1 MASAM
6 DRFKVSKSGG
16 DRSRL
21 IAEGEVEEVQLGDQ
35 PHRYD
40 HVNVKYQF
48 SIKTFYSVVT
58 CQVKED
64 LMISFIG
71 EPLAMVQRASIYQV
85 RLCNLIKALNLLSTY
100 KR

>member
-35 PHRYD
+35 PHRCD
-40 HVNVKYQF
+40 IMN
-48 SIKTFYSVVT
+48 I
-58 CQVKED
+58 C
-64 LMISFIG
+64 FIQ
-71 EPLAMVQRASIYQV
+71 L
-85 RLCNLIKALNLLSTY
+85 
-100 KR
+100 

>member
-35 PHRYD
+35 PHRFNSTSNINNICYYNCD
-40 HVNVKYQF
+40 LP
-48 SIKTFYSVVT
+48 SIDK
-58 CQVKED
+58 
-64 LMISFIG
+64 
-71 EPLAMVQRASIYQV
+71 
-85 RLCNLIKALNLLSTY
+85 
-100 KR
+100 